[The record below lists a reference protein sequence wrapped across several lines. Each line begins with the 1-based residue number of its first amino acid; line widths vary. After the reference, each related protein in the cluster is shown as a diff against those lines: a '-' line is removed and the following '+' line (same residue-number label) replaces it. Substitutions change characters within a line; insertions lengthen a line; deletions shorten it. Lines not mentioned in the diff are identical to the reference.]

1 MISIILPV
9 YNASETIW
17 TTLISVKSQDIS
29 DINVELIIINDG
41 SSDDSEKLIKQ
52 FISENKHMDITYIYK
67 ENSGV
72 SSSRNLG
79 ISKAKYDWVAFIDS
93 DDVWADNKLL
103 EQIYIIN
110 NSEFNIDFIGCARND
125 ETLSLYGK
133 EIIKL
138 HKACYKELL
147 IKMFPQT
154 STAMVKKSVL
164 DRVGG
169 YDEIMT
175 HSEDGDLWIRICFEY
190 DFYYMPESLVVTGG
204 NKHNFGEAGLS
215 ANLLAMEKG
224 VQYTLLK
231 LFKSK
236 RISRPFYGF
245 LRLFC
250 YVKYVRRLLF
260 SYYNRRIKSK
270 SKGNL

>member
-1 MISIILPV
+1 MITIILPV
-9 YNASETIW
+9 YNASKTILA
-17 TTLISVKSQDIS
+17 TLVSVKNQDIS

-41 SSDDSEKLIKQ
+41 STDDSEKLITQ
-52 FISENKHMDITYIYK
+52 FIYENKHMDITYIFK

-93 DDVWADNKLL
+93 DDVWADNKLA
-103 EQIYIIN
+103 EQILIIN
-110 NSEFNIDFIGCARND
+110 NSAFNIDFIGCARND
-125 ETLSLYGK
+125 EILSLYGNK
-133 EIIKL
+133 INKL

-169 YDEIMT
+169 YDETMT

-190 DFYYMPESLVVTGG
+190 DFYYMSESLVVTGG
-204 NKHNFGEAGLS
+204 NKHNFGESGLS

-231 LFKSK
+231 LYNSK
-236 RISRPFYGF
+236 KISIFFYVF
-245 LRLFC
+245 LRVFC
-250 YVKYVRRLLF
+250 YLKYVRRLLIS
-260 SYYNRRIKSK
+260 SYIRRVNSK
-270 SKGNL
+270 PKGDL

>member
-1 MISIILPV
+1 MISIIVPA
-9 YNASETIW
+9 YNASETILD
-17 TTLISVKSQDIS
+17 TLVSVKNQDIY
-29 DINVELIIINDG
+29 DAKVELIIINDG
-41 SSDDSEKLIKQ
+41 SSDDTEKLITQ
-52 FISENKHMDITYIYK
+52 FICENKHMDITYIYK
-67 ENSGV
+67 KNGGV

-79 ISKAKYDWVAFIDS
+79 IRKAKYDWVAFIDS
-93 DDVWADNKLL
+93 DDVWANNKLS

-110 NSEFNIDFIGCARND
+110 NSGFNIDFIGCARND
-125 ETLSLYGK
+125 EILSLYGK
-133 EIIKL
+133 KITKL

-169 YDEIMT
+169 YDETMT

-204 NKHNFGEAGLS
+204 EKHNFGESGLS

-236 RISRPFYGF
+236 IISGPFYFF
-245 LRLFC
+245 LKFFC
-250 YVKYVRRLLF
+250 YIKYVRRLF
-260 SYYNRRIKSK
+260 ISSYNRRMKAK
-270 SKGNL
+270 SKGFF